1 MRHGIVVLDD
11 TGTPVLL
18 QEEHLHY
25 VDAWEK
31 KSSASDSPSTSSSR
45 LSKDR
50 ALVHHLSSSTTD
62 NTTYEDTPTKT
73 SAPAG
78 SAFRTGKPKKQNSAG
93 NHGGHHHHPHGNGTN
108 NRGSKIR
115 FGPLKSSTLKKSS
128 SESSLR
134 DIYAVPKKNK
144 KLGLKRKSSS
154 VKYINEPGMYRQDFV
169 TAMGL
174 APYYASSPPSSS
186 TLPQMFERNPS
197 FREGMKGEGESRF
210 PIHTL
215 DPSALP
221 GAHHHLQGPDVY
233 DHVMSFRSYPSP
245 EQSRKER
252 VVYLYPGHPGYH
264 RLYKHGHED
273 ALQSDRASLHSS
285 RSSLV
290 KL

>member
-1 MRHGIVVLDD
+1 MRHGIVVLDGK
-11 TGTPVLL
+11 GTPVVLE
-18 QEEHLHY
+18 EEHLHY

-45 LSKDR
+45 LSKDK
-50 ALVHHLSSSTTD
+50 AAHHLPTTD
-62 NTTYEDTPTKT
+62 NTTYEDTLTKRPFSSFT
-73 SAPAG
+73 SH
-78 SAFRTGKPKKQNSAG
+78 TKK
-93 NHGGHHHHPHGNGTN
+93 HGNR
-108 NRGSKIR
+108 NRGSKIH

-128 SESSLR
+128 SENSLR
-134 DIYAVPKKNK
+134 DIYAVPRKQSK

-154 VKYINEPGMYRQDFV
+154 VKYLNDPELYKQSFAHVWLSP
-169 TAMGL
+169 
-174 APYYASSPPSSS
+174 ASTPHP
-186 TLPQMFERNPS
+186 PQMFERNPS
-197 FREGMKGEGESRF
+197 FREGMKGEGESRI

-221 GAHHHLQGPDVY
+221 GADHHLQGPDVY

-264 RLYKHGHED
+264 RLYHHGHED
-273 ALQSDRASLHSS
+273 AGQSDRASFHSS